1 MSDTERIRQLEAEIA
16 DVRELVER
24 QARRLG
30 ELEARLAQDSHNSS
44 KPPSSDGLAR
54 RRRVWRM
61 PSGKKPGGQS
71 GHRGHT
77 LEVAEDPDAV
87 VTHRPTACCRCRQAL
102 GAELPAA
109 RVERRQVRDVPSLC
123 LEVTEHQA
131 VALRCPACQAV
142 IRGTFPADVRAAA
155 QYGPRLRALAVDLH
169 ED

>member
-71 GHRGHT
+71 GQRGHT

-87 VTHRPTACCRCRQAL
+87 RDAPPHRLLPVPS
-102 GAELPAA
+102 GAWSGAA
-109 RVERRQVRDVPSLC
+109 RGEGGTPAGAGRTVAVLGGDRAPGGGVAVPGVPSG
-123 LEVTEHQA
+123 H
-131 VALRCPACQAV
+131 
-142 IRGTFPADVRAAA
+142 
-155 QYGPRLRALAVDLH
+155 PRHLSR
-169 ED
+169 